1 MNTRRRRARR
11 LFEAGFTL
19 IEVIV
24 VVAVLTLLAGII
36 VPMVSSVQEDAKVAK
51 ILSVTDAIKKACE
64 RHYADTGYLA
74 TELSN
79 STATS
84 NHELSITQSTT
95 GWKGPYLDHPLTL
108 ADNPFGGT
116 VLVYESFSSGS
127 VNPGGGFDLMASSS
141 DTVTGAG
148 QYVQFGSIPEDVAKA
163 VDKAIDKDLDTDNWK
178 TTGRVEYSGT
188 TLMIFLMDT

>member
-1 MNTRRRRARR
+1 MKKSPNHRNS
-11 LFEAGFTL
+11 LGFTL

-51 ILSVTDAIKKACE
+51 ILSVVDAVKKACE
-64 RHYADTGYLA
+64 RHYADTGSLA

-79 STATS
+79 STASS
-84 NHELSITQSTT
+84 NHELSITQSTA

-116 VLVYESFSSGS
+116 VLLYESFTSGT
-127 VNPGGGFDLMASSS
+127 VKPTGFDLMAASS
-141 DTVTGAG
+141 DSATGAG
-148 QYVQFGSIPEDVAKA
+148 QYIQFGSIPESVAKA
-163 VDKAIDKDLDTDNWK
+163 VDKALDKDLDTSNWK

-188 TLMIFLMDT
+188 TLMIFLLDA